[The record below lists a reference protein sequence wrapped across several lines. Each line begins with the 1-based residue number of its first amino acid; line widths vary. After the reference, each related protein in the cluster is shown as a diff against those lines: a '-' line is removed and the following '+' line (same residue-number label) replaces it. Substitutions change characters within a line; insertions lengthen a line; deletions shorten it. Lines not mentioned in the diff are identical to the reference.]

1 MRQERATRE
10 RRPGEREPTSAGELS
25 VRTEHVAAEDVQVSV
40 SGPTAV
46 RGARTPGPEARAGQ
60 PGFDAEA
67 EAAGEPGVVPAPPA
81 LEVQDLRMAYGD
93 RVVMQEVGFKV
104 RRGEIFVIMGGSGS
118 GKSTLLKHL
127 IGLKKPAAGTIL
139 FDGED
144 FGEATPA
151 ARRTML
157 RRMGV
162 LYQNGALW
170 SGLTL
175 AENVALPLE
184 EYTALNAEG
193 IAELVSLK
201 LALVG
206 LRGFEAYYP
215 VEISGGM
222 RKRAAL
228 ARAIALDPEI
238 LFLDE
243 PSSGLDPITASR
255 LDDLILQ
262 LRDSFGTTLVVVSH
276 DLDSI
281 FKIADRALFLDIAE
295 KTMTALGDPVDL
307 RDHPP
312 SEEVHRFLT
321 RSSGGDER
329 PADERTRERIAVP

>member
-1 MRQERATRE
+1 MNRHASDR
-10 RRPGEREPTSAGELS
+10 LS
-25 VRTEHVAAEDVQVSV
+25 TADGTPIEEDAAIE
-40 SGPTAV
+40 V
-46 RGARTPGPEARAGQ
+46 RG
-60 PGFDAEA
+60 
-67 EAAGEPGVVPAPPA
+67 
-81 LEVQDLRMAYGD
+81 LMMAYGD
-93 RVVMQEVGFKV
+93 RIVMRDLSFKV
-104 RRGEIFVIMGGSGS
+104 RAGEIFVIMGGSGS

-127 IGLKKPAAGTIL
+127 IGLKRPAKGTIL

-144 FGEATPA
+144 FGEADDA
-151 ARRTML
+151 ARKGIL

-184 EYTALNAEG
+184 EYTELDPAE
-193 IAELVSLK
+193 ISEVVSLK

-228 ARAIALDPEI
+228 ARAVALDPDV

-262 LRDSFGTTLVVVSH
+262 LRDSFGTTVVVVSH

-281 FKIADRALFLDIAE
+281 FKIADRAIFLDITE
-295 KTMTALGDPVDL
+295 KTMTALGEPVEL
-307 RDHPP
+307 RANPP
-312 SEEVHRFLT
+312 SDEVEQFLT
-321 RSSGGDER
+321 RSGDDDR
-329 PADERTRERIAVP
+329 NAVPAVSQERMAVS